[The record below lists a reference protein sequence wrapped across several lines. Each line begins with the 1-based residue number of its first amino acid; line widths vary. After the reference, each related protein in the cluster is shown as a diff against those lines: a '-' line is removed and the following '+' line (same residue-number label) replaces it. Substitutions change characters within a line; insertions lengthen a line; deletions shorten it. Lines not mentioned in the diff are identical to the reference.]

1 MAIVWSYG
9 RTQIDNFKIWIL
21 EHNSAGYFTYYCI
34 RLYYNLNIEIYH
46 SILSLVVAANA
57 SLVKSKYV
65 SSAITV
71 SLCNR
76 ERRLLEAVIPRHGRL
91 HSATADLIWV
101 GTE

>member
-1 MAIVWSYG
+1 M
-9 RTQIDNFKIWIL
+9 
-21 EHNSAGYFTYYCI
+21 HNSAGYFTHYCI

-46 SILSLVVAANA
+46 SILSSLVIAPNA

-101 GTE
+101 GNE